1 MMTLTLETIL
11 AKLPIG
17 KLSETIEMHIRPLA
31 GLLPDK
37 RLGAVVQCIILGI
50 MGGQTP
56 VIMEMARANSKADGE
71 TWRLRSAYIGFCAIN
86 A

>member
-1 MMTLTLETIL
+1 MTLTLETIL
-11 AKLPIG
+11 AKLPIL

-31 GLLPDK
+31 RLLPDK
-37 RLGAVVQCIILGI
+37 RLGEVTQCIILGI

>member
-1 MMTLTLETIL
+1 MTLTLETIL

-31 GLLPDK
+31 RLLPDK

-50 MGGQTP
+50 LGGQTP
-56 VIMEMARANSKADGE
+56 VITEFEGG
-71 TWRLRSAYIGFCAIN
+71 WRNLAGCEAHISVYMQ
-86 A
+86 